1 VLVTSNRQVFL
12 EAERFDCKG
21 NDGRLPIVSLEAV
34 QSEFISSPGSW
45 PQAMRRLC
53 EQQLVTHQSVAQ
65 TEVIWAF
72 GRLIANSDM
81 HAGNLS
87 FYLSEPPFALTPVY
101 DMLPMVYAPNSAGM
115 LRDAAIEVKFDL
127 NVSKSAWL
135 TAIPLAQQFWQTVAR
150 DPRISEAFRH
160 IAQEMPEKIRQ
171 IEEKVARMGG

>member
-1 VLVTSNRQVFL
+1 MCWLNSPCHSKPRSANVGATLLIAESIAAQILRDGGIHAIESTVLVTSNRQVFP

-45 PQAMRRLC
+45 PEAMRRLC
-53 EQQLVTHQSVAQ
+53 EQTTVTHQSVAQ

-101 DMLPMVYAPNSAGM
+101 DVRRAAQNSEMCFAN
-115 LRDAAIEVKFDL
+115 LRWFDL
-127 NVSKSAWL
+127 YVG
-135 TAIPLAQQFWQTVAR
+135 
-150 DPRISEAFRH
+150 
-160 IAQEMPEKIRQ
+160 
-171 IEEKVARMGG
+171 KVHG

>member
-1 VLVTSNRQVFL
+1 
-12 EAERFDCKG
+12 
-21 NDGRLPIVSLEAV
+21 
-34 QSEFISSPGSW
+34 
-45 PQAMRRLC
+45 M
-53 EQQLVTHQSVAQ
+53 AQ

-101 DMLPMVYAPNSAGM
+101 DMLPMAYAPNSAGM
-115 LRDAAIEVKFDL
+115 LRDAAIEVRFDL

-135 TAIPLAQQFWQTVAR
+135 TAIPLAQQFWQTVAG

-171 IEEKVARMGG
+171 IEGKVARMGG

>member
-1 VLVTSNRQVFL
+1 
-12 EAERFDCKG
+12 
-21 NDGRLPIVSLEAV
+21 
-34 QSEFISSPGSW
+34 
-45 PQAMRRLC
+45 
-53 EQQLVTHQSVAQ
+53 
-65 TEVIWAF
+65 
-72 GRLIANSDM
+72 
-81 HAGNLS
+81 
-87 FYLSEPPFALTPVY
+87 YLSEPPFALTPVY